1 MRQVF
6 RFGTKTA
13 CLLREIRNYFARYV
27 VLNKK
32 FFSRFMADCSGSF
45 AAVFAITVTL
55 LVLGVGVAIDTNAM
69 HKSKAQMQDMA
80 DAAVLAASK
89 SGETELTTL
98 QGIASDYVAA
108 NNLSSQPITT
118 HLNVTSNGRINVS
131 INGQYDT
138 QFMAMFGKSNVTIN
152 AVAQAPLSANEPVN
166 IALVLDNTGS
176 MGGAK
181 LAALKVA
188 ATRLIDTLDVFEPG
202 MVEISVVPFDRYV
215 NVGTASRGEV
225 WLDVLDDG
233 YGNGTW
239 RGCVGSRP
247 TPWNVRDQ
255 YASRK
260 IKGLMNV
267 NCGQNI
273 LPLTSNFDAAR
284 SAINSMTAQ
293 GWTYI
298 PSGLAWG
305 WRALTNRQPLIQ
317 APGAGANEKN
327 IIILMTDGANTR
339 SKTSIRHN
347 GWSTYNANLTTSNM
361 CTNVKSSQI
370 EIYTIAFEIADITA
384 KNLMK
389 NCASQLDMY
398 FDAANAAQLDAAFDE
413 IAENLV
419 NLRLTH

>member
-1 MRQVF
+1 
-6 RFGTKTA
+6 
-13 CLLREIRNYFARYV
+13 
-27 VLNKK
+27 
-32 FFSRFMADCSGSF
+32 MADCSGNF
-45 AAVFAITVTL
+45 AIIFAITVTL
-55 LVLGVGVAIDTNAM
+55 LVLGVGVAVDTNAIY
-69 HKSKAQMQDMA
+69 KSKVQMQDMA

-89 SGETELTTL
+89 SGETELSVL
-98 QGIASDYVAA
+98 QGIANDYVSA
-108 NNLSSQPITT
+108 NNISSQTITT
-118 HLNVTSNGRINVS
+118 QLNVTNNGHINVNV
-131 INGQYDT
+131 NGQYDT
-138 QFMAMFGKSNVTIN
+138 QFMGMFGKPNVTIN

-176 MGGAK
+176 MSGAK

-188 ATRLIDTLDVFEPG
+188 ATRLINTLDVFEPG

-215 NVGTASRGEV
+215 NVDTARRGAI

-233 YGNGTW
+233 HGNGTW
-239 RGCVGSRP
+239 HGCVGSRA

-260 IKGLMNV
+260 IRGLMNV
-267 NCGQNI
+267 NCGQEI
-273 LPLTSNFDAAR
+273 LPLTSNFNAAR

-305 WRALTNRQPLIQ
+305 WRTLVNRQPLIQ
-317 APGAGANEKN
+317 APGAGAHEKN

-339 SKTSIRHN
+339 SKTGVRHN
-347 GWSTYNANLTTSNM
+347 GWSTYNANLTTSTM
-361 CTNVKSSQI
+361 CTNVKSDHI
-370 EIYTIAFEIADITA
+370 EIYTIAFEITDITA

-389 NCASQLDMY
+389 SCATQLDMY